1 MGMKLSL
8 VSLTIASLAGTLVN
22 CDSFYDTLDSAS
34 SDSAWRAA
42 AKRKRRPP
50 GWASKQPNGRA
61 ETDSKESF
69 RVEWTVLWVLAAI
82 AAVAVL
88 ALVAYHLESNYWME
102 SVPEIQPGD
111 IEEGFID
118 VNLKAGLIDVTVTSD
133 SARPSASS
141 TVRYAT
147 VVPLDSVPEEPEAQF
162 EIDEGLRAAYP
173 PQRT

>member
-1 MGMKLSL
+1 MG
-8 VSLTIASLAGTLVN
+8 
-22 CDSFYDTLDSAS
+22 
-34 SDSAWRAA
+34 
-42 AKRKRRPP
+42 
-50 GWASKQPNGRA
+50 NGRA

-111 IEEGFID
+111 
-118 VNLKAGLIDVTVTSD
+118 LKEGLIDVKVTSD